1 VVFCSLYNLHNSF
14 RLPSPPGVK
23 LQSRNIFSEVKMSK
37 GLKITLIVVGV
48 LAGTA
53 LLVCGGIVL
62 GRTVLNRWG
71 DGRPFAMMNRGGFI
85 PNDKQENRFG
95 PGMMGRRGVNPQP
108 AQRGG
113 FGSGMMGRFNNNYT
127 GTPLTVDET
136 KQAVESYL
144 TSLNNTD
151 LALKEVM
158 VFNNNAYG
166 LIVEKSTGKGAL
178 EVLVDPR
185 TKAVSPEFG
194 PNMMWNLKYSLMG
207 AGGCGRGMMGAIG
220 TCGALQPSTAN
231 VAEMTV
237 TAAQAIQNAQEY
249 LDKNIAGTKAA
260 SDPMAFYGYYT
271 LDYTKDGKPV
281 GMLSVNGYTGQVWLH
296 TWHGTFIEEWQAQ

>member
-1 VVFCSLYNLHNSF
+1 
-14 RLPSPPGVK
+14 
-23 LQSRNIFSEVKMSK
+23 MSK
-37 GLKITLIVVGV
+37 GLKITLIVLGV
-48 LAGTA
+48 LAGSA
-53 LLVCGGIVL
+53 LLVGSGIAL

-71 DGRPFAMMNRGGFI
+71 DGRPFAMMNRGGSI
-85 PNDKQENRFG
+85 PDARQDNRFG
-95 PGMMGRRGVNPQP
+95 SSMMGRRGVSPEP
-108 AQRGG
+108 KGRGG
-113 FGSGMMGRFNNNYT
+113 FGMGMMGRFNNNYT
-127 GTPLTVDET
+127 GTPLTVDES

-144 TSLNNTD
+144 TSLNNSD

-178 EVLVDPR
+178 EVLVDPL
-185 TKAVSPEFG
+185 TKTVTPEVG
-194 PNMMWNLKYSLMG
+194 PNMMWNLKYSPMG
-207 AGGCGRGMMGAIG
+207 MGGYGRGMMGAKG
-220 TCGALQPSTAN
+220 TCGAAQPSTAN

-237 TAAQAIQNAQEY
+237 TTAQATQNAQQY

-271 LDYTKDGKPV
+271 LDYTKDGKLV

-296 TWHGTFIEEWQAQ
+296 TWHGTFIEEWESQ

>member
-1 VVFCSLYNLHNSF
+1 
-14 RLPSPPGVK
+14 
-23 LQSRNIFSEVKMSK
+23 MSK
-37 GLKITLIVVGV
+37 GLKITLIVLGV
-48 LAGTA
+48 LAGSA
-53 LLVCGGIVL
+53 LLVGGGFVL
-62 GRTVLNRWG
+62 GRTVLNHWG
-71 DGRPFAMMNRGGFI
+71 NGQPFGMMNRGGFI
-85 PNDKQENRFG
+85 PNAKKDNRFG
-95 PGMMGRRGVNPQP
+95 PGMMGR
-108 AQRGG
+108 GG
-113 FGSGMMGRFNNNYT
+113 FGMGMMGRFNNNYS
-127 GTPLTVDET
+127 GSPLTVDES

-144 TSLNNTD
+144 TSMNNSD

-178 EVLVDPR
+178 EVLVDPLI
-185 TKAVSPEFG
+185 KAVSPEFG
-194 PNMMWNLKYSLMG
+194 PNMMWNLKYSPMG
-207 AGGCGRGMMGAIG
+207 MGGYGRGMMGTRG
-220 TCGALQPSTAN
+220 TYGAVQPSTAN

-237 TAAQAIQNAQEY
+237 TAAQATQNAQQY